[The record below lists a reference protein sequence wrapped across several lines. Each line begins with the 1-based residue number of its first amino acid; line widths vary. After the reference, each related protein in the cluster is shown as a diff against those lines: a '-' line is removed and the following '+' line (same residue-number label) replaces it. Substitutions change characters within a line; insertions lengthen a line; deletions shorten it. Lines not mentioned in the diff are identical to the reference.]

1 MFCCVLL
8 LSLVCTPAKSCSLLL
23 FFFLTRSFLSSLF
36 LYPLPNKHKTT
47 KYQQQTTNRINMLP
61 IVHSHLL
68 SRHWDAPPS
77 LEIQKE
83 MKRLNEKKIQ
93 EEEEIERARILAEE
107 EEAAATKK
115 GKKKKQKKKKGKKKK
130 KKKN

>member
-1 MFCCVLL
+1 MFCYVLLYFAVFCCVLL
-8 LSLVCTPAKSCSLLL
+8 FCISAKTCSLLL
-23 FFFLTRSFLSSLF
+23 FYFFLTRSFLSSLTPLF
-36 LYPLPNKHKTT
+36 LSSSF
-47 KYQQQTTNRINMLP
+47 QQTNRINMLP

-107 EEAAATKK
+107 EEAATKK
-115 GKKKKQKKKKGKKKK
+115 GKKQKKPKKKRK
-130 KKKN
+130 KKRRK